1 MFQQLFGLFV
11 CVVSF
16 VASAPAEF
24 YASRYEHIDIDTA
37 LSNKRLIQNYGDC
50 LLFKKPCAPQGK
62 ELRDILPEALE
73 TTCARCTEKQIV
85 YAMRVVHRL
94 QKEYPELYAQLS
106 ERWDPTGKYLRAF
119 EELFNSPNKVER
131 SPAPPTATSPTTEI
145 PLFNRFNDNNAND
158 ISPND
163 ISSTGDLDNID
174 QSNFPN
180 ASSTSINSVS
190 VQPVTTT
197 TSVPASSPATT
208 RPLMFMGSN
217 AQHHWLDVL
226 GSQVLQTAGKIADMF
241 VSTVEVVVGAKYR
254 RHAALRGVTTTTT
267 AKP

>member
-1 MFQQLFGLFV
+1 ML
-11 CVVSF
+11 VS
-16 VASAPAEF
+16 
-24 YASRYEHIDIDTA
+24 
-37 LSNKRLIQNYGDC
+37 
-50 LLFKKPCAPQGK
+50 
-62 ELRDILPEALE
+62 DILPEALE

-94 QKEYPELYAQLS
+94 QKEYPELWKQLS
-106 ERWDPTGKYLRAF
+106 ERWDPTGKYLIAF

-131 SPAPPTATSPTTEI
+131 SPAPPTATSSTTEI
-145 PLFNRFNDNNAND
+145 PLFNRFNDNNANE

-190 VQPVTTT
+190 VPSQTSTSAPATSTT
-197 TSVPASSPATT
+197 TS
-208 RPLMFMGSN
+208 RPLMFMGT
-217 AQHHWLDVL
+217 AGQQQHHWFDIL

-254 RHAALRGVTTTTT
+254 RHAALHGVTTS
-267 AKP
+267 KP